1 MVWECSPSR
10 ERGARVS
17 NPIPY
22 TNRTE
27 VFYGMRS
34 KRKKEITK
42 IKLGLEGENMTRK
55 HIAVIMW
62 INLSPGGIFFLF
74 FFFLRTSNKSLVI
87 CRAINSF
94 L

>member
-1 MVWECSPSR
+1 M
-10 ERGARVS
+10 S
-17 NPIPY
+17 NPVPY

-34 KRKKEITK
+34 KRKKKGITK

-62 INLSPGGIFFLF
+62 INLSPEVF
-74 FFFLRTSNKSLVI
+74 FFSELQ
-87 CRAINSF
+87 INLWPFVEPLILSCEVCGS
-94 L
+94 